1 MGSLCAFCTAKG
13 RADVQEQ
20 VRFAL
25 QRGVLLAT
33 TQPTDRVHWPE
44 IEGIAQAVLE
54 RTTPTR
60 DDVGEVILSIPVEV
74 IEKPRFRE
82 DPRSRGAQ
90 SELMFVT
97 VPRLA
102 GARLAMPQTLARE
115 PDGSESETRPA
126 LSSRNTGE
134 SRMRSGRGGCII
146 FRGQRGEGIL
156 WPGAAPAKPVVVGEP
171 CDPRKRGKRASRSRY
186 STGPGEHSARKMI

>member
-1 MGSLCAFCTAKG
+1 MRSLCGSAQLLAKQG

-33 TQPTDRVHWPE
+33 SRPTDRVHWPE

-74 IEKPRFRE
+74 IEKHRLRE
-82 DPRSRGAQ
+82 DLRSRGAQ

-97 VPRLA
+97 GPRSA
-102 GARLAMPQTLARE
+102 GARLPCLRLWQGSRTAQRVKPVRLCLPEILAR
-115 PDGSESETRPA
+115 
-126 LSSRNTGE
+126 LQSR
-134 SRMRSGRGGCII
+134 
-146 FRGQRGEGIL
+146 
-156 WPGAAPAKPVVVGEP
+156 
-171 CDPRKRGKRASRSRY
+171 
-186 STGPGEHSARKMI
+186 